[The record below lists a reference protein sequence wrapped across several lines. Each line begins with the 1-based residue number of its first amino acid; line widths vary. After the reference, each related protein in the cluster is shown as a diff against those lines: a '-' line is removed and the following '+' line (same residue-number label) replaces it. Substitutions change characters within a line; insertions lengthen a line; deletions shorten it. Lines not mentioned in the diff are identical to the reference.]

1 MGQLTRGPF
10 WSGAGW
16 NARAASDILAQ
27 DGGSLRVTDLG
38 NTPRE
43 DLERRRLKEMGGAI
57 LEPRF
62 ETQDDRQHSVR
73 VD

>member
-1 MGQLTRGPF
+1 MTAGPF

-16 NARAASDILAQ
+16 DARAASDIPMRSS
-27 DGGSLRVTDLG
+27 GSLRVTDLE
-38 NTPRE
+38 NAARE
-43 DLERRRLKEMGGAI
+43 DLDRRRLEEMGGAI

-62 ETQDDRQHSVR
+62 ETQDDRQYSVR

>member
-1 MGQLTRGPF
+1 VGQLTRGPF
-10 WSGAGW
+10 RSGAAW
-16 NARAASDILAQ
+16 DARAASDIPPPE
-27 DGGSLRVTDLG
+27 GESLRVTDLG

-43 DLERRRLKEMGGAI
+43 DLERRRLEEMGGAT

>member
-1 MGQLTRGPF
+1 MGQLTAGPF

-16 NARAASDILAQ
+16 DARAASDIPTQ
-27 DGGSLRVTDLG
+27 GGSLRVTDLG
-38 NTPRE
+38 DAARE
-43 DLERRRLKEMGGAI
+43 DLERRRLEEMGGAI

-62 ETQDDRQHSVR
+62 ETFDERQYSVR

>member
-1 MGQLTRGPF
+1 MTAWPF

-16 NARAASDILAQ
+16 DARAASDISLHA
-27 DGGSLRVTDLG
+27 GASLRVTDREVAA
-38 NTPRE
+38 RE
-43 DLERRRLKEMGGAI
+43 DLERRRLEEMGGAI

-62 ETQDDRQHSVR
+62 ETIDEPRQHSVR

>member
-1 MGQLTRGPF
+1 MTAGPF

-16 NARAASDILAQ
+16 DARAASDIPPQ
-27 DGGSLRVTDLG
+27 DGGSLRVTDLE
-38 NTPRE
+38 NTARE
-43 DLERRRLKEMGGAI
+43 DLERRRLEEMGGPI

-62 ETQDDRQHSVR
+62 ETQDDRQYSVR